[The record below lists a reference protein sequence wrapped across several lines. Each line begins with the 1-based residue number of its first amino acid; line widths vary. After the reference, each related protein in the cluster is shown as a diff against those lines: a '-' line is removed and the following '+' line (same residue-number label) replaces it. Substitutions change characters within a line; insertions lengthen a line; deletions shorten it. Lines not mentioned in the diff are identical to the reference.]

1 MSVVYFVKHKF
12 MKPIKIGYSNNLKM
26 RLQDLKCASPYG
38 LEIIGTIPTY
48 NAQYLEKIIHER
60 LKNRRLNGEWFDIS
74 HEEAIDIIKES
85 DNTYDDRVQRALLR
99 LDNLEN
105 GETLIPRDRE
115 LEIKVSNFLEQNHN
129 GVDIDFGNLLDKQKV
144 IKFIMELRLVSR
156 PTAYRHWEFIKEY
169 FIVKKRGRKAYVG
182 LLK

>member
-74 HEEAIDIIKES
+74 HEEAVDIIKES
-85 DNTYDDRVQRALLR
+85 DNSYDDRVQRTLLR
-99 LDNLEN
+99 LDNTDNEKQ
-105 GETLIPRDRE
+105 IPRDRK
-115 LEIKVSNFLEQNHN
+115 LEIAVSNFLEQNHDDS
-129 GVDIDFGNLLDKQKV
+129 DIDFGNLLDKQKV
-144 IKFIMELRLVSR
+144 IKFIMELKLVSR